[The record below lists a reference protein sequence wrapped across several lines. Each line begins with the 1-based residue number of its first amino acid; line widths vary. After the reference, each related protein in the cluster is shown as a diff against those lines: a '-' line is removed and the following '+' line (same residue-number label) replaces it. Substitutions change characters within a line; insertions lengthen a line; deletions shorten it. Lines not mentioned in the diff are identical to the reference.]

1 MVVLVAVGS
10 PQVSTFTPR
19 HSALAGSHAG
29 LLSSRGRRFALT
41 MVDEG
46 STENRTPRTGTTTTN
61 LDKIKYR
68 AIKAG
73 NAESKVVPG
82 PSRTL
87 SRSSRTADASAG
99 KVRADVFPRRAALA
113 AGAFGVVGLS
123 GLGRALRNSR
133 DVDVETSA
141 ALKKLRARRA
151 ANQQPEPLAGESM
164 EEVDEVETAGERLEK
179 AGEAIEATLHAVA
192 GGVVTVGKG
201 MANVAHGVAEV
212 GSATLH
218 AGQTAVHVI
227 EKTAEVLADAAEKA
241 APVLQKGADTALP
254 VLQDAFAKAEP
265 FVQQATDKAGPV
277 LDRLQQ
283 TLEPSVRQTGEA
295 LDKLVHNPQIS
306 QAVSDSVRSTNEA
319 VHRVTDS
326 PQLQSALAAMRPAI
340 PFVQGSASL
349 VWGAMVWFGKLA
361 GTVSSDGSEG
371 AKAEILAT
379 LQHQASSAAQVTVDV
394 VLPAAKTGAQVTL
407 NTLADLYQRALETPN
422 GQLLQEKVSSTLSD
436 MTSQKDAVVM
446 LQFSLCAS
454 ASSLCL
460 VCSQHIYLTLPC
472 RWLAPAGAG
481 AIGGRQDTGRTR
493 CGHGLDRAWRYC
505 HTLVSSAQR
514 GW

>member
-1 MVVLVAVGS
+1 MAAMHLLGFMVVLLAAAT
-10 PQVSTFTPR
+10 PRVSSFTPR

-29 LLSSRGRRFALT
+29 LLSSRGARSALT
-41 MVDEG
+41 MVDHGESRKPPG
-46 STENRTPRTGTTTTN
+46 TTTN
-61 LDKIKYR
+61 LDTIKSQ

-73 NAESKVVPG
+73 NAESNVVPG

-87 SRSSRTADASAG
+87 SRSSRTAGDSAG
-99 KVRADVFPRRAALA
+99 KARADVFPRRAALV

-123 GLGRALRNSR
+123 GLGRELRKSR
-133 DVDVETSA
+133 DADVETNA

-151 ANQQPEPLAGESM
+151 ANHPSM
-164 EEVDEVETAGERLEK
+164 EEVETAGERLEK
-179 AGEAIEATLHAVA
+179 AGEAVGATLHAVA

-201 MANVAHGVAEV
+201 MANVAQCVADA

-218 AGQTAVHVI
+218 AGQTAVRVI
-227 EKTAEVLADAAEKA
+227 EKTAEVLADAAEIA
-241 APVLQKGADTALP
+241 APVLQKGAETALP
-254 VLQDAFAKAEP
+254 VLQDAFVKAEP

-295 LDKLVHNPQIS
+295 LEKFAHNPQIS

-326 PQLQSALAAMRPAI
+326 PQITSAVAAMRPAI

-349 VWGAMVWFGKLA
+349 VWEAMVWFGKLV
-361 GTVSSDGSEG
+361 GTVASDGSEG

-394 VLPAAKTGAQVTL
+394 VLPAAKEGGKVTL
-407 NTLADLYQRALETPN
+407 NMLEDLYHRALETPN
-422 GQLLQEKVSSTLSD
+422 GQMLQEKVSSTLSD
-436 MTSQKDAVVM
+436 MTSQKDAVVI
-446 LQFSLCAS
+446 LQFSSCAS
-454 ASSLCL
+454 APSLCH
-460 VCSQHIYLTLPC
+460 VCSQHVYLTLPC
-472 RWLAPAGAG
+472 RWLALAGAG
-481 AIGGRQDTGRTR
+481 ACGGRQDAGRAR
-493 CGHGLDRAWRYC
+493 C
-505 HTLVSSAQR
+505 
-514 GW
+514 

>member
-1 MVVLVAVGS
+1 MVVLLVVLKK
-10 PQVSTFTPR
+10 VSTFTPR

-29 LLSSRGRRFALT
+29 LLSSRGRRFALS

-87 SRSSRTADASAG
+87 NRSSRTAGDSAG
-99 KVRADVFPRRAALA
+99 KGRADVLPRRAALA

-151 ANQQPEPLAGESM
+151 ANQQPEPLAGGESM
-164 EEVDEVETAGERLEK
+164 EELKEVETAGERLEK

-319 VHRVTDS
+319 VHQVTDS
-326 PQLQSALAAMRPAI
+326 PQLKSAVAAMRPAI

-379 LQHQASSAAQVTVDV
+379 LQHQASSAAHVTVDV

-493 CGHGLDRAWRYC
+493 CGHGLDRAWRHC